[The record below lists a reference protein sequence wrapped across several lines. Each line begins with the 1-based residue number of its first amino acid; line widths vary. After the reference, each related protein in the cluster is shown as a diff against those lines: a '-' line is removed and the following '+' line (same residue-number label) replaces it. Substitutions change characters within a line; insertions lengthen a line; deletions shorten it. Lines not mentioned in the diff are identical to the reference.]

1 MNKNIY
7 ESINENNIFF
17 GNNESFLSPQM
28 KSPNYNLYNSNNIN
42 SINTFEEENLR
53 NFNNVNDMESYY
65 LINKSELEKKII
77 AKNSTLIKTNEE
89 SNEPE
94 LCISNDIL
102 SFLNKKQNKD
112 ILGEIIK
119 KLKFSEYI
127 EDDLNLTKKKRLR
140 PFDFDA
146 LILNK
151 NIKSDEGKKKRGRKA
166 KENKRKSHDKNCPDN
181 IIKKVKVII
190 FNYTLLFLNNI
201 LNQNLKHKVELLKLD
216 YKYIN
221 RIQKVHELN
230 FLSMKLKDIFSKD
243 ISPKYNYK
251 KDYNKKKIKKILNDA
266 DDIILFAF
274 NMTLRDWLDIFTKK
288 KSVKDII
295 NKNNNNINCK
305 NLIEKIEQSLTGFEQ
320 ILKKIN
326 ENNDEDYMT
335 RFIFCL
341 YNYERWFYLK
351 KSRKAK
357 KK

>member
-1 MNKNIY
+1 M
-7 ESINENNIFF
+7 
-17 GNNESFLSPQM
+17 
-28 KSPNYNLYNSNNIN
+28 
-42 SINTFEEENLR
+42 
-53 NFNNVNDMESYY
+53 
-65 LINKSELEKKII
+65 
-77 AKNSTLIKTNEE
+77 
-89 SNEPE
+89 
-94 LCISNDIL
+94 
-102 SFLNKKQNKD
+102 
-112 ILGEIIK
+112 
-119 KLKFSEYI
+119 
-127 EDDLNLTKKKRLR
+127 NLTKKKRLR

-151 NIKSDEGKKKRGRKA
+151 NIKNDEGKKKRGRKT
-166 KENKRKSHDKNCPDN
+166 KENKGKSHDKNCPDN

-190 FNYTLLFLNNI
+190 FKYTLLFLNNI
-201 LNQNLKHKVELLKLD
+201 LNQNLKNKVELLKLD

-230 FLSMKLKDIFSKD
+230 FLSMKLKDLFSKD

-305 NLIEKIEQSLTGFEQ
+305 NLIEKIEQSLTGFDQ
-320 ILKKIN
+320 ILKKI

>member
-94 LCISNDIL
+94 LCTSNDIL
-102 SFLNKKQNKD
+102 SFLNKEQNKD

-166 KENKRKSHDKNCPDN
+166 KENKRKSHDKNCPD
-181 IIKKVKVII
+181 KKREPI
-190 FNYTLLFLNNI
+190 
-201 LNQNLKHKVELLKLD
+201 
-216 YKYIN
+216 
-221 RIQKVHELN
+221 
-230 FLSMKLKDIFSKD
+230 
-243 ISPKYNYK
+243 
-251 KDYNKKKIKKILNDA
+251 
-266 DDIILFAF
+266 
-274 NMTLRDWLDIFTKK
+274 
-288 KSVKDII
+288 
-295 NKNNNNINCK
+295 
-305 NLIEKIEQSLTGFEQ
+305 
-320 ILKKIN
+320 
-326 ENNDEDYMT
+326 
-335 RFIFCL
+335 
-341 YNYERWFYLK
+341 
-351 KSRKAK
+351 
-357 KK
+357 